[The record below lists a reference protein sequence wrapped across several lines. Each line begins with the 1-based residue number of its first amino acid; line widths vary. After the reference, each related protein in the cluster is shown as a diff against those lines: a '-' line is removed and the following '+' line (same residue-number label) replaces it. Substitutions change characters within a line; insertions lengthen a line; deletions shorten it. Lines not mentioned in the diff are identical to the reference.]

1 MDSLRTGK
9 IYFTLNSFLILNYF
23 QCWVILVR
31 VGQSWVP
38 GGWFLLP
45 NKDSNTYKAVL
56 LWLKDVKE
64 VPAPETVHL
73 DFEAGEHKAFAT
85 VYPTTAITGCDFHW
99 KQVINLGCYIF
110 LLFFG

>member
-1 MDSLRTGK
+1 M
-9 IYFTLNSFLILNYF
+9 
-23 QCWVILVR
+23 
-31 VGQSWVP
+31 P

-45 NKDSNTYKAVL
+45 NKESNTYKAVL

-73 DFEAGEHKAFAT
+73 DFEQGEHKAFAT

-99 KQVINLGCYIF
+99 KQVINLWFYIF